1 MMINSD
7 ETIIEQKHN
16 AINASET
23 ILDSGGDAAP
33 APAVDLA
40 VGSMLGLFRVVRLMS
55 AGAQAQVYVV
65 ERDGDEYVAKVYGRN
80 WQPTRAL
87 RLFFLNSTHEH
98 VMKVIDS
105 GRELGRY
112 YEIYPYYA
120 HGTLEDYV
128 REHGTLS
135 VDFIRKYVVPSVNEG
150 LYHLHSNRIVHCD
163 IKPANLYLDV
173 RDGNPAV
180 VIGDLG
186 SCRMM
191 DSDGMVRAS
200 LEGTV
205 NYSVPVEDFYGVKTF
220 PKEYDYASF
229 GITLYRLYTKSNFM
243 DGLELNERARLWDRA
258 TVIPVDDVKL
268 KNLLSGLINKDFRSV
283 WGYEELKRWSDT
295 GWNSAKK
302 RKPVGRKSVK
312 TAPLIFG
319 TVDGEILRVSTIHQ
333 LVEVCKHN
341 WGLAK
346 TVIQRYDTIQ
356 FIRQF
361 DAQLYQKVEQELNH
375 NQQNEDAVLFR
386 VLYRLEKTNQ
396 IWYKGEDLGTLN
408 SLMDKLAGREQTAVE
423 FVTDGLLAFYME
435 VIHANQQ
442 DVDRLEE
449 LVRLNR
455 SNVLSQLS
463 LIDGICRAFMRNQ
476 TLCLEGYEIDCM
488 EAFVDLIT
496 TRSPR
501 AIDELLHREDVQ
513 AWFISMGYQKEME
526 RMKEEG

>member
-1 MMINSD
+1 MINRD
-7 ETIIEQKHN
+7 ETIIEQKQN
-16 AINASET
+16 GINASGT
-23 ILDSGGDAAP
+23 ILDSGTDTGQTAAVSVSEG
-33 APAVDLA
+33 A
-40 VGSMLGLFRVVRLMS
+40 MLGLFRVVRLMS
-55 AGAQAQVYVV
+55 AGAQAKVYVV
-65 ERDGDEYVAKVYGRN
+65 ERDGEEYVAKVYGRN
-80 WQPTRAL
+80 WQPARAL
-87 RLFFLNSTHEH
+87 RLFFLGSNHDN

-105 GRELGRY
+105 GRELGMY
-112 YEIYPYYA
+112 YEIYPYYT

-128 REHGTLS
+128 KENGTLS

-163 IKPANLYLDV
+163 IKPANLYMDI
-173 RDGNPAV
+173 RDGKPAV

-229 GITLYRLYTKSNFM
+229 GITLYRLYTKTNLM
-243 DGLELNERARLWDRA
+243 EGLELNERARLWDRA
-258 TVIPVDDVKL
+258 AVIPVDDVKL

-295 GWNSAKK
+295 GWNSGKK
-302 RKPVGRKSVK
+302 RRPVGRKSVK
-312 TAPLIFG
+312 AAPLIFG
-319 TVDGEILRVSTIHQ
+319 TVNGEILRVSTIHK
-333 LVEVCKHN
+333 LVEVCKQN
-341 WGLAK
+341 WELAK
-346 TVIQRYDTIQ
+346 TVIQRFDTIQ

-361 DAQLYQKVEQELNH
+361 DTELYQQAENELKH
-375 NQQNEDAVLFR
+375 NGQNEDVVLFR

-396 IWYKGEDLGTLN
+396 ICYKGVDLGTLN
-408 SLMDKLAGREQTAVE
+408 SLMDKLAAHDAIAVE
-423 FVTDGLLAFYME
+423 FVTNGLLAFYME
-435 VIHANQQ
+435 IIQAKQE

-455 SNVLSQLS
+455 SNILSQLS
-463 LIDGICRAFMRNQ
+463 LIDGICRAFMKNQ
-476 TLCLEGYEIDCM
+476 TLRLDGYEIDCM
-488 EAFVDLIT
+488 DAFVDWIT
-496 TRSPR
+496 SRSPR
-501 AIDELLHREDVQ
+501 EIDALLCREDVQ
-513 AWFISMGYQKEME
+513 AWFVAMGYQKEIE